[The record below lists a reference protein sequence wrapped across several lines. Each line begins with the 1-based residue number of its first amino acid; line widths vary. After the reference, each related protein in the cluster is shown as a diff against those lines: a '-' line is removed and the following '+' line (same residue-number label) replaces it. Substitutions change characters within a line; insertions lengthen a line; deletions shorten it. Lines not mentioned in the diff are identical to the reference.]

1 MKAIQKELDKLV
13 QMLCIDH
20 RCDICGCRAAEAV
33 HHIIGRSNDLLRY
46 DFSNLLPV
54 CYECHRNIHDK
65 GLEVSKYIHPDR
77 WQYLQQIKN
86 KSYKDVL
93 TFDLGMSEAEFLKDC
108 RSTLRRVTSEK
119 Y

>member
-20 RCDICGCRAAEAV
+20 GCHICARKAEAV
-33 HHIIGRSNDLLRY
+33 HHIIGRANPLLRY
-46 DFSNLLPV
+46 SIVNLLPV
-54 CYECHRNIHDK
+54 CYDCHRKIHDE
-65 GLEVSKYIHPDR
+65 GLDVSKYIHPHQ
-77 WQYLQQIKN
+77 WEYLQRIKN

-93 TFDLGMSEAEFLKDC
+93 TFELGMSENEFLKDC
-108 RSTLRRVTSEK
+108 RSRLRSLVSEN